1 MEQTFKMGF
10 YLSQRLVLQIT
21 LGIFFLLLNLQMLSI
36 TGWMTLEDE
45 FQQKSIDTIK
55 GYHVGSLLFVLFFL
69 ARSGIWLP
77 KLPRYVYHFCIWVIL
92 SSLALYVVYGFNSM
106 IINYLFAFYCLIIG
120 GLIGSQLT
128 KEEVVSVFRK
138 VSLLVFAIIAVKLFY
153 YQEEVVRFLKAP
165 IGHPNIETL
174 FGGGVNLEATWVAF
188 HLGFFV
194 KNRKLLFYLLVLF
207 SLGLS
212 ILYASRVGVILSLL
226 VFLLR
231 FMSAIPSK
239 VERRYLVTGI
249 GILFLLVLVSVDLGK
264 VSQQIYG
271 LKRFADFG
279 SSQDA
284 GMSGRK
290 AMWEHFPAAMAQS
303 HYLGYGAGNAM
314 LGLENVSGIDF
325 SEQNVHNYYLQVLLE
340 FGLLGLPLYLVI
352 VFQLLRRIHWAKLAD
367 PLAII
372 LLCYFISS
380 LIQFRGAESM
390 IWLYMGIFFMQYH
403 YKPDTFSVN
412 SSVSIA

>member
-10 YLSQRLVLQIT
+10 SLSHRLVLQVA

-36 TGWMTLEDE
+36 SGWMTLQDE

-69 ARSGIWLP
+69 TRNGIWLP
-77 KLPRYVYHFCIWVIL
+77 KLPRYVFHFCVWVVI
-92 SSLALYVVYGFNSM
+92 SSLALYAVYGFNSM
-106 IINYLFAFYCLIIG
+106 IINYLFAFYCLLIG
-120 GLIGSQLT
+120 GVIGSQLT
-128 KEEVVSVFRK
+128 KEEVVFVLRT
-138 VSLLVFAIIAVKLFY
+138 VSLVVFAIIAVKLFY

-188 HLGFFV
+188 HLAFFV
-194 KNRKLLFYLLVLF
+194 RSRKSLFYFLVLF

-212 ILYASRVGVILSLL
+212 ILYASRVGVILSVL
-226 VFLLR
+226 VFFLR
-231 FMSAIPSK
+231 FFSAIPTK
-239 VERRYLVTGI
+239 LERRNLLTGLA
-249 GILFLLVLVSVDLGK
+249 ILILLVLVSVDLGQ
-264 VSQQIYG
+264 VSQKVYG

-279 SSQDA
+279 SSEDA

-290 AMWEHFPAAMAQS
+290 AMWEHFPAALAKS

-314 LGLENVSGIDF
+314 LGLEEVSGIDF

-340 FGLLGLPLYLVI
+340 FGVLGLPLYLI
-352 VFQLLRRIHWAKLAD
+352 MVFQLLKRIQWTKLAD

-390 IWLYMGIFFMQYH
+390 IWLYMGIVFMQYR
-403 YKPDTFSVN
+403 YKPDAIPTN
-412 SSVSIA
+412 TPVSLA